1 MTAGKKSGG
10 EAGDRLRALGLGAAS
25 EETRAPSGAAI
36 HVEDLTAAYDKKAV
50 LWDIDL
56 EIEENSIT
64 AIVGPNGAGKSTLL
78 KCILGFLKPLSGSVR
93 IFGKALREVRDR
105 VAYVPQFSEV
115 NWDFPISVR
124 DVVLMGRYRSIG
136 WFRRANASERAIA
149 EDAMREMGLSAL
161 SSRQISQLSGG
172 QRQRVFIARALAQR
186 AELLIM
192 DEPLAGV
199 DKSSERIIIDKI
211 RELKSEGKT
220 IVCVHHD
227 LNTLRSY
234 FDHAVLIRRYVI
246 ACGPVEEAASK
257 ENIRR
262 AYEDLI

>member
-1 MTAGKKSGG
+1 
-10 EAGDRLRALGLGAAS
+10 
-25 EETRAPSGAAI
+25 
-36 HVEDLTAAYDKKAV
+36 
-50 LWDIDL
+50 
-56 EIEENSIT
+56 
-64 AIVGPNGAGKSTLL
+64 
-78 KCILGFLKPLSGSVR
+78 
-93 IFGKALREVRDR
+93 
-105 VAYVPQFSEV
+105 
-115 NWDFPISVR
+115 
-124 DVVLMGRYRSIG
+124 
-136 WFRRANASERAIA
+136 
-149 EDAMREMGLSAL
+149 
-161 SSRQISQLSGG
+161 
-172 QRQRVFIARALAQR
+172 
-186 AELLIM
+186 M

-246 ACGPVEEAASK
+246 ACGPVEEAASE